1 MDLLP
6 TIGYAFQVALTPE
19 NLFWCAMGVTLGTLV
34 GVLPGVGPTSGIAM
48 LLPITTQLPP
58 VSGIIMLAGIYYG
71 SQYGGSTT
79 SILVNIPG
87 EVSSVTTCFDGY
99 PLAKSGR
106 AGHALAV
113 AAIASFVAG
122 TLGLIGLTFFVGP
135 LANLAFA
142 LGLPEYFLLMV
153 LALTIVISLAGK
165 SVVKGLV
172 AAAVGL
178 LTTTVGLD
186 AMSGVARFSFGSMQ
200 LMSGLDFVAASIGL
214 FAVGEVLINAET
226 GIKRVLVEK
235 VGSLYPSLAENIRL
249 LPSYLRATVV
259 GFFLG
264 LLPGLSPSVTAFM
277 AYDLEKRVSKHPEL
291 FGTGVL
297 EGVAAP
303 EGANNACTSGGFIPL
318 MAFGIPPSPALAVLL
333 GAFMMYGLQPGP
345 AMFQQR
351 PEVVWGLIASMYLGN
366 VMLLVLNLP
375 MVRLWVKL
383 LEIPYSILSPLII
396 VFSFIGAFSLRNNFF
411 DLWTALAFGVLGY
424 LMKKLQIPVAPLVLC
439 LILGSNLESR
449 FRESLTMSGGDVSVF
464 VRNPLCIVLI
474 VLIVG
479 SLALSLFQRQR
490 VAVLQSDDTD

>member
-1 MDLLP
+1 MELFS
-6 TIGYAFQVALTPE
+6 TIGYAFQIALTPE
-19 NLFWCAMGVTLGTLV
+19 NIFWCAVGVTLGTLI

-48 LLPITTQLPP
+48 LLPITTLLPP

-71 SQYGGSTT
+71 AQYGGSTT

-99 PLAKSGR
+99 PLAKAGK

-122 TLGLIGLTFFVGP
+122 TLGLIGLTFFAPP
-135 LANLAFA
+135 LADLAFA

-165 SVVKGLV
+165 SVVKGMV

-186 AMSGVARFSFGSMQ
+186 AISGTARFSFGSME

-214 FAVGEVLINAET
+214 FAIGEVLMNAES
-226 GIKRVLVEK
+226 GLKSVVVEK

-249 LPSYLRATVV
+249 VPTYLRSTAV

-264 LLPGLSPSVTAFM
+264 LMPGISPSVTSFM
-277 AYDLEKRVSKHPEL
+277 AYDLEKRVSKHPER

-303 EGANNACTSGGFIPL
+303 EGANNACSSGGFIPL

-333 GAFMMYGLQPGP
+333 GAFIMYGLQPGP
-345 AMFQQR
+345 VLFQQH
-351 PEVVWGLIASMYLGN
+351 PEVVWGLIASMYVGN

-375 MVRLWVKL
+375 LVRLWVKL
-383 LEIPYSILSPLII
+383 LEIPYPILSPLII
-396 VFSFIGAFSLRNNFF
+396 VFSLIGAFSLRNNFF
-411 DLWTALAFGVLGY
+411 DLWTALLFGLVGY
-424 LMKKLQIPVAPLVLC
+424 AMKKLEIPVAPLVLC
-439 LILGSNLESR
+439 LILGDKLEAL
-449 FRESLTMSGGDVSVF
+449 FRQSLTMSGGEFAVF
-464 VRNPLCIVLI
+464 VRNPLCVVLI
-474 VLIVG
+474 GGIVF
-479 SLALSLFQRQR
+479 SLGLSLFQRQR
-490 VAVLQSDDTD
+490 VAILTSDGVD